1 MYNRGNGLGVGRD
14 SRTRG
19 RGVPA
24 VDDCAIVYLQAE
36 AGLQTW
42 PRKRPGTT
50 HTLWMRY
57 ELEGVGRILPT
68 PPPLTFPVPRYQSSD
83 HPNTPPPMVHF
94 HFV

>member
-42 PRKRPGTT
+42 PKKEAVASLFWYNCHSLHRASSLGNTFELKCVRTCEANRKALEAFMTGDNRP
-50 HTLWMRY
+50 L
-57 ELEGVGRILPT
+57 
-68 PPPLTFPVPRYQSSD
+68 Q
-83 HPNTPPPMVHF
+83 
-94 HFV
+94 